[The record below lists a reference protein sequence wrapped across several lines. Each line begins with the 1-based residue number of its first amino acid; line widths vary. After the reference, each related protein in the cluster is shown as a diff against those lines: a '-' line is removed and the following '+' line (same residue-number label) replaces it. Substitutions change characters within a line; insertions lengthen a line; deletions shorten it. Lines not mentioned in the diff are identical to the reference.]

1 MQAASPASQHELQKA
16 GGNLTSRLLKADKTI
31 LPSDTKQSKA
41 FLNQF
46 INSSAGSSKT
56 AEEQFDS
63 EPSELVNLIRNL
75 QPQSTKNSFR
85 AASSTD
91 KSFKLFS

>member
-1 MQAASPASQHELQKA
+1 MQAASPASQQDLHKT

-41 FLNQF
+41 FLTQF
-46 INSSAGSSKT
+46 INSSADSSKT

-63 EPSELVNLIRNL
+63 EPSEL
-75 QPQSTKNSFR
+75 
-85 AASSTD
+85 
-91 KSFKLFS
+91 